1 MKILS
6 IDVGIKNLAYCII
19 NYENEIVDI
28 IEWDIIDICREKHWV
43 CKNIKKNKTVCNK
56 QASYH
61 KNDIY
66 YCKIHSKKQEYLVP
80 DKDMFKLY
88 KQIKKEKVS
97 LKKLQTFVVNH
108 RLLSELAPELADKN
122 VKKILKKYSK
132 PELMLKIVTFIDE
145 KYLNCIEKMNTNT
158 LNMIDC
164 AKLLKKHLDNNFG
177 DKDLDKIIIE
187 NQIGPLALRM
197 KMVQG
202 MITQHFIENGKTN
215 IEYINASNK
224 LKNFLNKKKTTYN
237 ERKKM
242 GIEVTRKYIN
252 EHVNL
257 HKWTETFN
265 KHSKKDDLADSFLQ
279 ALYFLKKIK

>member
-1 MKILS
+1 L
-6 IDVGIKNLAYCII
+6 
-19 NYENEIVDI
+19 
-28 IEWDIIDICREKHWV
+28 
-43 CKNIKKNKTVCNK
+43 T
-56 QASYH
+56 
-61 KNDIY
+61 
-66 YCKIHSKKQEYLVP
+66 
-80 DKDMFKLY
+80 
-88 KQIKKEKVS
+88 
-97 LKKLQTFVVNH
+97 
-108 RLLSELAPELADKN
+108 PELTHLDKN
-122 VKKILKKYSK
+122 SKKILKKYSK
-132 PELMLKIVTFIDE
+132 PDLMNKITNFIDE

-224 LKNFLNKKKTTYN
+224 LNDFLNKKKTTYN
-237 ERKKM
+237 ERKKLGIDVTRDYIIKHGM
-242 GIEVTRKYIN
+242 DKWIEV
-252 EHVNL
+252 
-257 HKWTETFN
+257 FN

-279 ALYFLKKIK
+279 ALWFVNHIV